1 MTAGSFLP
9 RTERG
14 MSRFKEQDH
23 PRGRGGQWIAKPA
36 GDPAASLDDGHR
48 QDARTVNAESMY
60 RIARTYANRLARRH
74 GITDPDHI
82 DAVVSRVAIDMIA
95 RHGNDNIPV
104 IPLYSVVSRHM
115 MRSLGHVNLG
125 PTDRAVVRALSETA
139 SARAEELGR
148 DLTGRETQELA
159 NQIRQHWHDPK
170 HRPSRNFLQRA
181 RMARMGS
188 ILDDEGST
196 IEGVSPWAAEGAS
209 AEPDTPAGRAEAA
222 LNAGRARAARVE
234 AWDTLAQGVGAPEV
248 ARASRST
255 STAAACRRI
264 MADYPGGVH
273 GAVDTWRRAEQDE
286 GTVALFAPFG
296 PDLDEEGA
304 DAVCAMLSAHPDIAD
319 DLWDAALSASTRRR
333 EH

>member
-1 MTAGSFLP
+1 MTAGSFLS

-36 GDPAASLDDGHR
+36 SDPAASLDDGHR

-125 PTDRAVVRALSETA
+125 PTDRAAVRALSETA
-139 SARAEELGR
+139 SARL
-148 DLTGRETQELA
+148 
-159 NQIRQHWHDPK
+159 NQI
-170 HRPSRNFLQRA
+170 
-181 RMARMGS
+181 
-188 ILDDEGST
+188 
-196 IEGVSPWAAEGAS
+196 
-209 AEPDTPAGRAEAA
+209 GRASCRE
-222 LNAGRARAARVE
+222 RV
-234 AWDTLAQGVGAPEV
+234 
-248 ARASRST
+248 
-255 STAAACRRI
+255 
-264 MADYPGGVH
+264 
-273 GAVDTWRRAEQDE
+273 
-286 GTVALFAPFG
+286 
-296 PDLDEEGA
+296 
-304 DAVCAMLSAHPDIAD
+304 
-319 DLWDAALSASTRRR
+319 
-333 EH
+333 